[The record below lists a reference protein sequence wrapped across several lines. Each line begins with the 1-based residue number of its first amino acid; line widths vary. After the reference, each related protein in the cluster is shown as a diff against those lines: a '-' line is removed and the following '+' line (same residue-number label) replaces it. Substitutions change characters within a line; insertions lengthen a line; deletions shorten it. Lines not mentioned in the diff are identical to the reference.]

1 MSGNNSEKF
10 DGMLLAMAQQHEGGI
25 QELMDTIFSFLAR
38 QTDFYI
44 NGKEGCAEQVV
55 MTSFK
60 KYEKIAMEE
69 KLKKQKE
76 RERQEKKREEK
87 QQKIAMQNGNNRIT
101 ELTDEEAEKLAKEIE
116 MKKVQ
121 DNEESKVDSTGDAK
135 DDEEVVE
142 ELIWLAYII
151 LSLYVCYFNFQD
163 DPKEKGKI
171 PPNSGNGCDLEN
183 YRWIQTLQEVEV
195 RLCII

>member
-1 MSGNNSEKF
+1 MLNKFKLKCYRVQLLKAFILWYNSNKYF
-10 DGMLLAMAQQHEGGI
+10 FIFQ
-25 QELMDTIFSFLAR
+25 LMDTIFSFLAR

-135 DDEEVVE
+135 DDEEVNLFKYVIS
-142 ELIWLAYII
+142 LI
-151 LSLYVCYFNFQD
+151 
-163 DPKEKGKI
+163 
-171 PPNSGNGCDLEN
+171 
-183 YRWIQTLQEVEV
+183 
-195 RLCII
+195 

>member
-135 DDEEVVE
+135 DDEE
-142 ELIWLAYII
+142 
-151 LSLYVCYFNFQD
+151 D

-183 YRWIQTLQEVEV
+183 YRWIQTLQEVEGG
-195 RLCII
+195 LEIHQQ